1 MSARRTVLKYYLYR
15 PTTFP
20 GFTWPILTLFLLAR
34 EFSFTALALGGTA
47 MAVAKLVGELPS
59 GVLADR
65 VGRRQTCIAAAG
77 LFLVGQLGYVAVH
90 TLPALVAVSAVVGL
104 AEATQSGTLDAYL
117 YDVLAEADIE
127 DRYTHVRGRGEAIRR
142 WGGVLMLVASG
153 PLFVLDHAYPFYAMA
168 GVNLLSAGML
178 ATFPRVTPADGDGN
192 SGGHGAFDLAA
203 AAETLR
209 EQLLS
214 GNLRAFVLFVALAAG
229 MVRAAN
235 GYVQPIA
242 VETLDPYLAVLPVT
256 LSEQA
261 TMGVLYAAFTGVA
274 AVTSDRADW
283 LERRL
288 GAERTVVGLPAVEAC
303 WLVAPLVV
311 PALAIPA
318 FFVVKALGPM
328 HVTVRMRYLNDRV
341 DSVGRATV
349 LSAVSLCMSVAR
361 LPFVLGAGVVA
372 DAYDPFVAVAGIGGA
387 FLLAGAAVLAVESP
401 FADGSTTAAPAD

>member
-1 MSARRTVLKYYLYR
+1 VSARRAVLKYYCYR

-47 MAVAKLVGELPS
+47 MALARLVGELPS

-65 VGRRQTCIAAAG
+65 FGRRRTCIAAAV

-90 TLPALVAVSAVVGL
+90 TLPALLVVSAVVGL

-117 YDVLAEADIE
+117 YDVLAEAGIE
-127 DRYTHVRGRGEAIRR
+127 DRYIHVRGRGEAVRR

-168 GVNLLSAGML
+168 GVNLLSACL
-178 ATFPRVTPADGDGN
+178 LVTFPQVAPSNDEET
-192 SGGHGAFDLAA
+192 FDLSAA
-203 AAETLR
+203 AATLR
-209 EQLLS
+209 EQLLA
-214 GNLRAFVLFVALAAG
+214 GRLRAFVLFVALAAG
-229 MVRAAN
+229 MSRAAN

-256 LSEQA
+256 VPEQA
-261 TMGVLYAAFTGVA
+261 TMGVLYAAFTVVA

-288 GAERTVVGLPAVEAC
+288 GAERAIVGVPTVEATV
-303 WLVAPLVV
+303 LVAPLVE
-311 PALAIPA
+311 PLLAIPA
-318 FFVVKALGPM
+318 FFVLRALGPM
-328 HVTVRMRYLNDRV
+328 HRTVRLRYLNDRV
-341 DSVGRATV
+341 ASVGRATV
-349 LSAVSLCMSVAR
+349 LSAASLCTSVAR
-361 LPFVLGAGVVA
+361 LPLVLGAGVVA
-372 DAYDPFVAVAGIGGA
+372 DAYDPFVAVAAVGGA
-387 FLLAGAAVLAVESP
+387 FLLAGAAVLVVDSP
-401 FADGSTTAAPAD
+401 FAAGPASTAPAD

>member
-47 MAVAKLVGELPS
+47 MAVARLVGELPS

-65 VGRRQTCIAAAG
+65 FGRRTACIAAAA
-77 LFLVGQLGYVAVH
+77 LFLAGQLGYVAVH
-90 TLPALVAVSAVVGL
+90 TLPALLAVSAVVGL

-117 YDVLAEADIE
+117 YDVLADAGLA

-153 PLFVLDHAYPFYAMA
+153 PLYVLDHTYPFYAMA
-168 GVNLLSAGML
+168 MVNVASASVL
-178 ATFPRVTPADGDGN
+178 ATFPRVNPTDDTDG
-192 SGGHGAFDLAA
+192 GGSFDLAA
-203 AAETLR
+203 AARTLR
-209 EQLLS
+209 EQLL
-214 GNLRAFVLFVALAAG
+214 GTDLRAVVLFVALAGA

-235 GYVQPIA
+235 GFVQPVA
-242 VETLDPYLAVLPVT
+242 VRTLDPFLALLP
-256 LSEQA
+256 LSVPEAA
-261 TMGVLYAAFTGVA
+261 TMGVLYAGFTAVA
-274 AVTSDRADW
+274 AVTSDRAGW
-283 LERRL
+283 LESRL
-288 GAERTVVGLPAVEAC
+288 GSERTIVGVPTVEAIA
-303 WLVAPLVV
+303 LVGVVAV

-328 HVTVRMRYLNDRV
+328 HVTVRLRYLNDRV
-341 DSVGRATV
+341 ASAGRATV
-349 LSAVSLCMSVAR
+349 LSAASLCISVAR

-372 DAYDPFVAVAGIGGA
+372 DAYDPFVAVGVVGAA
-387 FLLAGAAVLAVESP
+387 FLMGGAAVLVVDSP
-401 FADGSTTAAPAD
+401 FTGSDPQPAPAD